1 MQRESYHEHNIPTRA
16 DVLRAALAYA
26 ERGIPVFPCKPGGKE
41 PLTRRGFYN
50 ATTNPQQITA
60 WWNANPEANIGIP
73 TGERSGLLVLDVDQ
87 PAGLDALEASQG
99 KLPATR
105 THATGNGGLHYL
117 YRYPDGEHFG
127 NSSGDLP
134 DGLDIRGEGGYVIAP
149 PSATTRQ
156 YEVLD
161 RLALAA
167 PPEWLLE
174 ALRRP
179 QSAAGVPV
187 SAGIGTENGTKRP
200 NKHSRPSTEATG
212 SHLSVSAD
220 GKIPDGRRNE
230 TLFKYGCALRARGF
244 DQAAILEELENT
256 NERLCSPP
264 LDAGEVERI
273 AASAS
278 RYEPGNTSPGPDA
291 ETLEALD
298 GIEAENL
305 WGRTWKGQ
313 GWKTPRSVMVELIRE
328 ARKHGKPTKAGI
340 RVSISV
346 RQLALA
352 ATTGTQAI
360 TKALNKLEASKIIR
374 RVKGSGTKS
383 GAYVLLAPTRARSL
397 HPTTGA
403 APPSSVVIQRAP
415 RLRYNKPVYEAVDGV
430 SVRVG
435 TVLRLGKTAEEII
448 DILENAGETMSV
460 ADLAAAKGITR
471 LRDLRNRVLP
481 RLQSAGVVEC
491 SDDAVKLRPDW
502 KAALYKR
509 REEDQELDDY
519 ERDKRKYAEES
530 RVWALKLEAR
540 KLERLGMDLDQI
552 AAELEIGMEDVYRL
566 LEKKRPVADFAD
578 GYIEDLEIV
587 EVDPVP
593 ETVESED
600 FEEMPE
606 PTKSLLTPLAVA
618 VRDYLERH
626 PRDASQP
633 PYWIA
638 NTLWCYELYPGK
650 PTRHE
655 VTVALEELQGE
666 RHLQAVA

>member
-1 MQRESYHEHNIPTRA
+1 
-16 DVLRAALAYA
+16 
-26 ERGIPVFPCKPGGKE
+26 VFPCKPGGKE

-87 PAGLDALEASQG
+87 PAGLDALEAEHG
-99 KLPATR
+99 ELPATR
-105 THATGNGGLHYL
+105 THSTGSGGMHYLFKFPPGEKISISAGKLATGV
-117 YRYPDGEHFG
+117 DT
-127 NSSGDLP
+127 
-134 DGLDIRGEGGYVIAP
+134 RGEGGYIVAP
-149 PSATTRQ
+149 PSRFTRQ

-161 RLALAA
+161 RLPLAA

-220 GKIPDGRRNE
+220 GPIPDGRRNE

-256 NERLCSPP
+256 NERLCTPP
-264 LDAGEVERI
+264 LDASEVERI
-273 AASAS
+273 ATSAS
-278 RYEPGNTSPGPDA
+278 KYEPGNAAPGPDA

-328 ARKHGKPTKAGI
+328 ARRHGKPTKAGV

-346 RQLALA
+346 RNLALSASVGKA
-352 ATTGTQAI
+352 ALTRNNG
-360 TKALNKLEASKIIR
+360 ALDKLKDAGLIR
-374 RVKGSGTKS
+374 SVKGYGTKS
-383 GAYVLLAPTRARSL
+383 GAYVLLAPTRARST
-397 HPTTGA
+397 HSTTKA
-403 APPSSVVIQRAP
+403 SSPSSGFTQRAP
-415 RLRYNKPVYEAVDGV
+415 RLRYNKPVYETVDRV
-430 SVRVG
+430 SRRVATVR
-435 TVLRLGKTAEEII
+435 RLGKNAEEII

-460 ADLAAAKGITR
+460 TDLAEAKGITR

-481 RLQSAGVVEC
+481 RLEAAGVVEC
-491 SDDAVKLRPDW
+491 SEDAVKLRPDW
-502 KAALYKR
+502 LAALNRK
-509 REEDQELDDY
+509 REEDQELEDY
-519 ERDKRKYAEES
+519 ERDKKKYAEES
-530 RVWALKLEAR
+530 RIYALKLEAG
-540 KLERLGMDLDQI
+540 KLSSVGMSLEEI
-552 AAELEIGMEDVYRL
+552 AGELKVGMEDVYRL
-566 LEKKRPVADFAD
+566 LEIKRPVADFED
-578 GYIEDLEIV
+578 GYFEELERVEEVEGFDFED
-587 EVDPVP
+587 DPV
-593 ETVESED
+593 ED
-600 FEEMPE
+600 FPE

-618 VRDYLERH
+618 VRDYLERF
-626 PRDASQP
+626 PRDAHEP
-633 PYWIA
+633 AGWIA
-638 NTLWCYELYPGK
+638 NTLWCYDLYPGK

-655 VTVALEELQGE
+655 VTVALEELNE
-666 RHLQAVA
+666 RVAA